1 MAPGDVGAMQSR
13 PLLAASLVIACQ
25 GPASEAFAAVGVRLE
40 AKSNSA
46 MLLKQ
51 AMPARS
57 EKPNCAIAPAAGPI
71 SFSSAPSVSKSAAIL
86 GGATSKLD
94 EMIRQQGGSQ
104 TAQLVPEPALLQPS
118 GAFSCTA
125 APKLVQTSLPVA
137 GPYGKAASY
146 GANDFLNSKR
156 LAISNTNF
164 DTSWNRV
171 ASAKVAGSS
180 RVRGMLRSAGGDRQ
194 ALLASV
200 NAWTNAKIRYVRDS
214 NLYGQNDYWADA
226 ATTLRKRAGDCED
239 IAIVKMQ
246 LLAAAGVPME
256 DMNLTIAQD
265 LARREAHALLVVRLN
280 GRYVLLDDGT
290 NELLDAN
297 APLDYMP
304 IMSFSADKKWLHGF

>member
-1 MAPGDVGAMQSR
+1 MHIR
-13 PLLAASLVIACQ
+13 PLLAASMIIACQ
-25 GPASEAFAAVGVRLE
+25 GLAFEAEAAVGVRLE
-40 AKSNSA
+40 AQSKNA

-51 AMPARS
+51 AMPIRS
-57 EKPNCAIAPAAGPI
+57 EMPNCAIAPAAGPV
-71 SFSSAPSVSKSAAIL
+71 SFSAATNVSKTAAIL
-86 GGATSKLD
+86 GGAPSKLE
-94 EMIRQQGGSQ
+94 EMIRLQGGNQ
-104 TAQLVPEPALLQPS
+104 TARLVPEPALTQS
-118 GAFSCTA
+118 SAAFSCTS

-146 GANDFLNSKR
+146 GSNDFLNSKR
-156 LAISNTNF
+156 LTVSHTSF
-164 DTSWNRV
+164 DSSWNRV
-171 ASAKVAGSS
+171 ASAKVSGSS

-214 NLYGQNDYWADA
+214 SLYGQNDYWADA

-280 GRYVLLDDGT
+280 GRFVLLDDGT

-304 IMSFSADKKWLHGF
+304 IMSFSASRKWLHGF